1 MAFFATNTVAAAA
14 SSTSGGHLRGPSV
27 VELGDSPLKGRQLT
41 PENVNGTA
49 ITNSIT
55 TMYDCDYTLNG
66 QTCTE
71 EGSRCVVYI
80 SACCDVELN
89 LYCTCKSAGDD
100 TSLLSYVCEEGT
112 SPCRPCQE
120 EAN

>member
-1 MAFFATNTVAAAA
+1 MIVRRELISLLIVAFSAAAA
-14 SSTSGGHLRGPSV
+14 STTSGGHLRGPSV
-27 VELGDSPLKGRQLT
+27 VELEAEERQLT
-41 PENVNGTA
+41 SS
-49 ITNSIT
+49 NST

-89 LYCTCKSAGDD
+89 WYCTCKSSAGDD
-100 TSLLSYVCEEGT
+100 TSLLSYVCEEGA